1 MRAASQPA
9 TSRPQRLSDTI
20 LRFLR
25 TYTIWIV
32 IAALIVLMSVISRD
46 FFTLTNLRTTVI
58 NMTTVALVAFGLTFV
73 FLSGGFDLSSGAT
86 LILSATLLLAINPAT
101 VPVVVL
107 GFLMIL
113 GLSAGI
119 GAVNGYL
126 IGVQRLNPF
135 IVTLGVRT
143 IIGAVIFALAARA
156 VRGFTGQSEILEFIG
171 VGRLFGVIPVLTVI
185 LIVVAV
191 VCWFTVR
198 FTPYARKILAVGA
211 NPVVARFSG
220 LQVERLQMSTY
231 IINALLAGL
240 AGMLLV
246 SKTSYVVP
254 GLVWTHDFDA
264 ITACALGGISLS
276 GGRGTILNALS
287 GVILIVL
294 IGNAMVL
301 LRVPTEWQPIL
312 KGIVLL
318 VAIIVDMQ
326 TKRSYA

>member
-9 TSRPQRLSDTI
+9 TSRPQRLADTV

-32 IAALIVLMSVISRD
+32 IAALIVLMSVISPD
-46 FFTLTNLRTTVI
+46 FLTLTNLRTTVI

-73 FLSGGFDLSSGAT
+73 FLGGGFDLSSGAT
-86 LILSATLLLAINPAT
+86 LVLAATLLLAFNPAT
-101 VPVVVL
+101 GRLVSL
-107 GFLMIL
+107 GFLVIL
-113 GLSAGI
+113 ALSAAI
-119 GAVNGYL
+119 GTVNGYL

-135 IVTLGVRT
+135 IVTLGIRT
-143 IIGAVIFALAARA
+143 ILAAVIFALAARA
-156 VRGFTGQSEILEFIG
+156 VKGFTAQSEILEFVG
-171 VGRLFGVIPVLTVI
+171 VGRIFGVVPVLTVI
-185 LIVVAV
+185 LIVVGIA
-191 VCWFTVR
+191 CWFTVR

-211 NPVVARFSG
+211 NLLVARFSG

-231 IINALLAGL
+231 IINGFLAGL

-246 SKTSYVVP
+246 AKTSYINP
-254 GLVWTHDFDA
+254 ALVWTHDFDA